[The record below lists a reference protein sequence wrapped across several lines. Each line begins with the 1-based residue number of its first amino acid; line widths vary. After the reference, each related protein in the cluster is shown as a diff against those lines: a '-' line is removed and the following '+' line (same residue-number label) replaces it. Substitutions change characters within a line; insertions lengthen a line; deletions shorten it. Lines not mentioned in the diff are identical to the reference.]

1 MDEGIRGHAWSIE
14 SLPEDAG
21 QLERVG
27 EAQEGNRI
35 YIYYRDAM
43 GRYWYRN
50 MIMTD
55 QGPVSEY
62 EAIFGLGRRARRR
75 T

>member
-1 MDEGIRGHAWSIE
+1 MDEGSSGNAGSIE

-35 YIYYRDAM
+35 YIYYRDAV

-62 EAIFGLGRRARRR
+62 EAIFGIGRRARRR
-75 T
+75 S

>member
-1 MDEGIRGHAWSIE
+1 MDEGIRGNAWSIE

-62 EAIFGLGRRARRR
+62 EAIFGSRKISRRR
-75 T
+75 S

>member
-1 MDEGIRGHAWSIE
+1 MDDGIRGSAWSIE

-21 QLERVG
+21 QLEQVG
-27 EAQEGNRI
+27 EAREGNRI
-35 YIYYRDAM
+35 YIYYRDAV

-55 QGPVSEY
+55 HGPVTEY
-62 EAIFGLGRRARRR
+62 EAIFGIGKRARRR
-75 T
+75 S